1 MQTNRDDFIIAIR
14 SAFLKKGNQQRFS
27 LIALI
32 FFSIFIIVLGKY
44 NFKAVNFLKLS
55 LKELVYRT
63 TFIVSVPENFVIG
76 SYQTI
81 RDHFYLYSTYEN
93 LKKDYESLKATKLN
107 TDFLKSE
114 NEALKSK
121 INDVSTQSSEL
132 LAKVI
137 IDKKSPFLRSVIVN
151 RGSKDNVILGM
162 AVLDEKFLV
171 GKVVEVNYST
181 SRVLLLSDLNSNVP
195 ATVAPQNIQAIITGT
210 GDNYGKIK
218 YIKDGLSDKFT
229 EESIV
234 YTSGTGAIFKSGVPI
249 GRVRIL
255 EKNEK
260 SQFNVEFY
268 SDFSQ
273 LKYVFAEVV
282 TKKEI
287 QDTGNSQ
294 NENKNPIDAKIKILE
309 DEVEIIEDSNI
320 KFKEE
325 NDFLKIKINEL
336 NDKIITLNTDLSKQ
350 KEENTNPSR
359 ITQNNPHQINKRE
372 DLLNAFMS
380 IERSDGIDQLNDE
393 IDQATAATLDDF
405 ECNFLKY
412 IEMKEHILVE
422 FT

>member
-44 NFKAVNFLKLS
+44 NFKGINFLKLS

-63 TFIVSVPENFVIG
+63 TFIVSVPENFVIS

-181 SRVLLLSDLNSNVP
+181 SRVLLLSDLNSKIPVSIEP
-195 ATVAPQNIQAIITGT
+195 KGVQSILSGSGFSFGEIQ
-210 GDNYGKIK
+210 
-218 YIKDGLSDKFT
+218 YIKENYELENDSEIF
-229 EESIV
+229 
-234 YTSGTGAIFKSGVPI
+234 TSGSGGIFRSGIPI
-249 GRVRIL
+249 GKTIADEDIGFDTIKV
-255 EKNEK
+255 K
-260 SQFNVEFY
+260 FH

-273 LKYVFAEVV
+273 LRLVKIVSFEEV
-282 TKKEI
+282 K
-287 QDTGNSQ
+287 Q
-294 NENKNPIDAKIKILE
+294 NDWNFENIN
-309 DEVEIIEDSNI
+309 
-320 KFKEE
+320 FK
-325 NDFLKIKINEL
+325 
-336 NDKIITLNTDLSKQ
+336 
-350 KEENTNPSR
+350 
-359 ITQNNPHQINKRE
+359 
-372 DLLNAFMS
+372 
-380 IERSDGIDQLNDE
+380 
-393 IDQATAATLDDF
+393 
-405 ECNFLKY
+405 
-412 IEMKEHILVE
+412 
-422 FT
+422 

>member
-32 FFSIFIIVLGKY
+32 LFSIFIIVLGKY
-44 NFKAVNFLKLS
+44 NFKGVNFLKLS
-55 LKELVYRT
+55 IKEIVYRT
-63 TFIVSVPENFVIG
+63 TFIVSVPENFVIS

-81 RDHFYLYSTYEN
+81 HDHFSLYSNYEN

-181 SRVLLLSDLNSNVP
+181 SRVLLLSDLNSKIPVSIEPNGV
-195 ATVAPQNIQAIITGT
+195 QSILSGSGSNFGEIQ
-210 GDNYGKIK
+210 
-218 YIKDGLSDKFT
+218 YIKEDYQLDSDF
-229 EESIV
+229 EIF
-234 YTSGTGAIFKSGVPI
+234 TSGSGGIFRSGIPI
-249 GRVRIL
+249 GKTIL
-255 EKNEK
+255 NAGSGLDTIKVK
-260 SQFNVEFY
+260 FH

-273 LKYVFAEVV
+273 LRLVKIVSFEGV
-282 TKKEI
+282 K
-287 QDTGNSQ
+287 Q
-294 NENKNPIDAKIKILE
+294 NDWNFKN
-309 DEVEIIEDSNI
+309 
-320 KFKEE
+320 
-325 NDFLKIKINEL
+325 IN
-336 NDKIITLNTDLSKQ
+336 
-350 KEENTNPSR
+350 
-359 ITQNNPHQINKRE
+359 
-372 DLLNAFMS
+372 
-380 IERSDGIDQLNDE
+380 
-393 IDQATAATLDDF
+393 
-405 ECNFLKY
+405 
-412 IEMKEHILVE
+412 

>member
-44 NFKAVNFLKLS
+44 NFKGINFLKLS

-63 TFIVSVPENFVIG
+63 TFIVSVPENFVIS

-121 INDVSTQSSEL
+121 INDVSTKSSEL

-181 SRVLLLSDLNSNVP
+181 SRVLLLSDLNSKIPVSIEPNGV
-195 ATVAPQNIQAIITGT
+195 QSILSGSGFSFGEIQ
-210 GDNYGKIK
+210 
-218 YIKDGLSDKFT
+218 YIKENYELENDSEIF
-229 EESIV
+229 
-234 YTSGTGAIFKSGVPI
+234 TSGSGGIFRSGIPI
-249 GRVRIL
+249 GKTIADENIGFDTIKV
-255 EKNEK
+255 K
-260 SQFNVEFY
+260 FH

-273 LKYVFAEVV
+273 LRLVKIVSFEEV
-282 TKKEI
+282 K
-287 QDTGNSQ
+287 Q
-294 NENKNPIDAKIKILE
+294 ND
-309 DEVEIIEDSNI
+309 
-320 KFKEE
+320 
-325 NDFLKIKINEL
+325 
-336 NDKIITLNTDLSKQ
+336 
-350 KEENTNPSR
+350 
-359 ITQNNPHQINKRE
+359 
-372 DLLNAFMS
+372 
-380 IERSDGIDQLNDE
+380 
-393 IDQATAATLDDF
+393 
-405 ECNFLKY
+405 
-412 IEMKEHILVE
+412 
-422 FT
+422 

>member
-44 NFKAVNFLKLS
+44 NFKGINFLKLS

-63 TFIVSVPENFVIG
+63 TFIVSVPENFVIS
-76 SYQTI
+76 SYQKI

-121 INDVSTQSSEL
+121 INDVSVQSSEL

-181 SRVLLLSDLNSNVP
+181 SRVLLLSDLNSKIPVSIEPNGV
-195 ATVAPQNIQAIITGT
+195 QSILSGSGSSFGEIQ
-210 GDNYGKIK
+210 
-218 YIKDGLSDKFT
+218 YIKENYELENDSEIF
-229 EESIV
+229 
-234 YTSGTGAIFKSGVPI
+234 TSGSGGIFRSGIPI
-249 GRVRIL
+249 GKTIADENIGFDNIKV
-255 EKNEK
+255 K
-260 SQFNVEFY
+260 FH

-273 LKYVFAEVV
+273 LRLVKIVSFEEV
-282 TKKEI
+282 K
-287 QDTGNSQ
+287 Q
-294 NENKNPIDAKIKILE
+294 ND
-309 DEVEIIEDSNI
+309 
-320 KFKEE
+320 
-325 NDFLKIKINEL
+325 
-336 NDKIITLNTDLSKQ
+336 
-350 KEENTNPSR
+350 
-359 ITQNNPHQINKRE
+359 
-372 DLLNAFMS
+372 
-380 IERSDGIDQLNDE
+380 
-393 IDQATAATLDDF
+393 
-405 ECNFLKY
+405 
-412 IEMKEHILVE
+412 
-422 FT
+422 

>member
-32 FFSIFIIVLGKY
+32 LFSIFIIVLGKY
-44 NFKAVNFLKLS
+44 NFKGLNFLKLS
-55 LKELVYRT
+55 IKEIVYRT
-63 TFIVSVPENFVIG
+63 TFIVSVPENFVISG
-76 SYQTI
+76 YQTI
-81 RDHFYLYSTYEN
+81 HDHFSLYSNYEN

-181 SRVLLLSDLNSNVP
+181 SRVLLLSDLNSKIPVSIEPNGV
-195 ATVAPQNIQAIITGT
+195 QSILSGSGSKFGEIQ
-210 GDNYGKIK
+210 
-218 YIKDGLSDKFT
+218 YIKEDYQLDSDF
-229 EESIV
+229 EIF
-234 YTSGTGAIFKSGVPI
+234 TSGSGGIFRSGIPI
-249 GRVRIL
+249 GKTIL
-255 EKNEK
+255 NAGSGLDTIKVK
-260 SQFNVEFY
+260 FH

-273 LKYVFAEVV
+273 LRLVKIVSFEEV
-282 TKKEI
+282 K
-287 QDTGNSQ
+287 Q
-294 NENKNPIDAKIKILE
+294 NDWNFKN
-309 DEVEIIEDSNI
+309 
-320 KFKEE
+320 
-325 NDFLKIKINEL
+325 IN
-336 NDKIITLNTDLSKQ
+336 
-350 KEENTNPSR
+350 
-359 ITQNNPHQINKRE
+359 
-372 DLLNAFMS
+372 
-380 IERSDGIDQLNDE
+380 
-393 IDQATAATLDDF
+393 
-405 ECNFLKY
+405 
-412 IEMKEHILVE
+412 

>member
-44 NFKAVNFLKLS
+44 NFKGINFLKLS

-63 TFIVSVPENFVIG
+63 TFIVSVPENFVIS

-114 NEALKSK
+114 NKALKSK

-181 SRVLLLSDLNSNVP
+181 SRVLLLSDLNSKIPVSIEPNGV
-195 ATVAPQNIQAIITGT
+195 QSILSGSGSSFGEIQ
-210 GDNYGKIK
+210 
-218 YIKDGLSDKFT
+218 YIKENYELENDSEIF
-229 EESIV
+229 
-234 YTSGTGAIFKSGVPI
+234 TSGSGGIFRSGIPI
-249 GRVRIL
+249 GKTIADEDIGFDTIKV
-255 EKNEK
+255 K
-260 SQFNVEFY
+260 FH

-273 LKYVFAEVV
+273 LRLVKIVSFEEV
-282 TKKEI
+282 K
-287 QDTGNSQ
+287 Q
-294 NENKNPIDAKIKILE
+294 NDWNFENIN
-309 DEVEIIEDSNI
+309 
-320 KFKEE
+320 FK
-325 NDFLKIKINEL
+325 
-336 NDKIITLNTDLSKQ
+336 
-350 KEENTNPSR
+350 
-359 ITQNNPHQINKRE
+359 
-372 DLLNAFMS
+372 
-380 IERSDGIDQLNDE
+380 
-393 IDQATAATLDDF
+393 
-405 ECNFLKY
+405 
-412 IEMKEHILVE
+412 
-422 FT
+422 

>member
-44 NFKAVNFLKLS
+44 NFKGVNFLKLS
-55 LKELVYRT
+55 IKEIVYRT
-63 TFIVSVPENFVIG
+63 TFIVSVPENFVIS

-181 SRVLLLSDLNSNVP
+181 SRVLLLSDLNSKIPVSIEPNGV
-195 ATVAPQNIQAIITGT
+195 QSILSGSGSNFGEIQ
-210 GDNYGKIK
+210 
-218 YIKDGLSDKFT
+218 YIKEDYQLDSDF
-229 EESIV
+229 EIF
-234 YTSGTGAIFKSGVPI
+234 TSGSGGIFRSGIPI
-249 GRVRIL
+249 GKTIL
-255 EKNEK
+255 NGGSGLDTIKVK
-260 SQFNVEFY
+260 FH

-273 LKYVFAEVV
+273 LRLVKIVSFEEV
-282 TKKEI
+282 K
-287 QDTGNSQ
+287 Q
-294 NENKNPIDAKIKILE
+294 NDWNFENIN
-309 DEVEIIEDSNI
+309 
-320 KFKEE
+320 FK
-325 NDFLKIKINEL
+325 
-336 NDKIITLNTDLSKQ
+336 
-350 KEENTNPSR
+350 
-359 ITQNNPHQINKRE
+359 
-372 DLLNAFMS
+372 
-380 IERSDGIDQLNDE
+380 
-393 IDQATAATLDDF
+393 
-405 ECNFLKY
+405 
-412 IEMKEHILVE
+412 
-422 FT
+422 